1 MSSTFSGR
9 LTLESSVA
17 PALVLSKVEAGYD
30 GRPVLKSLDL
40 TVNAGEVYALLGANG
55 AGKSTAARVACG
67 LLPVRRGRVSAA
79 DGGRRRPRIGLA
91 PQDSALFPALTPREN
106 VEVVARL
113 CGVARKER
121 RAAVDRA
128 LALTGCGPQADQPVQ
143 ALSGGWRRRAN
154 LSAALVGQPLLLIAD
169 EPTEGVDSATRGV
182 LSAALR
188 ETVGTGAGCL
198 LISHDA
204 VFVADTADRIGV
216 LSQGRLLAEGAP
228 QALLHRAFGAAR
240 LLSIRLVRPASPA
253 AAQHFAQ
260 SGLTQAEDGLRWGRL
275 CEDAVA
281 LAQTLAAVVDGEGG
295 EVAVRRPGLDD
306 LVTHLSGASS

>member
-1 MSSTFSGR
+1 MSSISSSR
-9 LTLESSVA
+9 PTLGSSVA
-17 PALVLSKVEAGYD
+17 PALVLSGIEAGYD
-30 GRPVLKSLDL
+30 GRPVLRDFSLTLD
-40 TVNAGEVYALLGANG
+40 AGEVYALLGANG

-67 LLPVRRGRVSAA
+67 LLPVRRGRVAVG
-79 DGGRRRPRIGLA
+79 DGAPARARIGLA

-106 VEVVARL
+106 VAVTARL
-113 CGVARKER
+113 CGVARHDR

-128 LALTGCGPQADQPVQ
+128 LDLTGCGPRADQPVRT
-143 ALSGGWRRRAN
+143 LSGGWRRRAN
-154 LSAALVGQPLLLIAD
+154 LSAALVGRPRLLIAD

-188 ETVGTGAGCL
+188 ETVKAGAGCL

-228 QALLHRAFGAAR
+228 QALLLRAFGAAR
-240 LLSIRLVRPASPA
+240 LLSIRLVRPASHTA
-253 AAQHFAQ
+253 TQRFTRA
-260 SGLTQAEDGLRWGRL
+260 GLTQADDGVQWRRL
-275 CEDAVA
+275 CEDALA
-281 LAQTLAAVVDGEGG
+281 LAQSLAPVVDGEGG

-306 LVTHLSGASS
+306 LVAHLSGAS